1 VNLLSGI
8 VSSGGMAPD
17 GGAKPPRSIA
27 SRQDLLQLQRASDV
41 SLVPHPE
48 KVDSVVAR
56 FWNGDHRCYGAMS
69 RVTETPAA
77 VTVEIF
83 TGVLPEANG
92 QPCTAVAELQE
103 LEIKLAGPLAGRTLR

>member
-1 VNLLSGI
+1 MSGI
-8 VSSGGMAPD
+8 VSSGGLAPD
-17 GGAKPPRSIA
+17 GGAQRPRSIE

-48 KVDSVVAR
+48 RVDSVVAR

-69 RVTETPAA
+69 KVTETPAA

-83 TGVLPEANG
+83 TGVLPEADG
-92 QPCTAVAELQE
+92 QPCTAVAELQD
-103 LEIKLAGPLAGRTLR
+103 LEIELTAPLGGRALR